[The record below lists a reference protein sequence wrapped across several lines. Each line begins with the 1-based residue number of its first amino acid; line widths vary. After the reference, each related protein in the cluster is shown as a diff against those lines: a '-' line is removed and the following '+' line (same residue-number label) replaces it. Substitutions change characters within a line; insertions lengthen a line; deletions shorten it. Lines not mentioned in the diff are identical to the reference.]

1 MTMQRLPTL
10 LSRLLRHVLMPLIW
24 AGVLGAVVMSLVAR
38 HFTSDAYDRALLDDA
53 LIDRKSTRLNSS
65 HT

>member
-24 AGVLGAVVMSLVAR
+24 AEIG
-38 HFTSDAYDRALLDDA
+38 RA
-53 LIDRKSTRLNSS
+53 
-65 HT
+65 HV

>member
-38 HFTSDAYDRALLDDA
+38 HFTSEAYDRASA
-53 LIDRKSTRLNSS
+53 FIDRML
-65 HT
+65 HLDY